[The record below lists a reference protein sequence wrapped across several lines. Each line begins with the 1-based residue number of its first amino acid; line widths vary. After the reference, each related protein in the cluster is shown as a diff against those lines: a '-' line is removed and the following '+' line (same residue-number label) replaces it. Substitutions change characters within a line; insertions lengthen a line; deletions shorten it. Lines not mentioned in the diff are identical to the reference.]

1 MDTGASIR
9 FECLRLALSH
19 GNYETDTVLNR
30 AKAYSEFT
38 LSGRTATAD
47 NQPYMDGK
55 PFTGSAEASQKSP
68 CCTLAKQPHDQ
79 V

>member
-1 MDTGASIR
+1 MDTEVSIR

-19 GNYETDTVLNR
+19 GDYETDTVLSR
-30 AKAYSEFT
+30 AKAYYDFAQ
-38 LSGRTATAD
+38 SGRTATAD

-55 PFTGSAEASQKSP
+55 PFTGFSEASQKFP
-68 CCTLAKQPHDQ
+68 CCTPSKQPRDQ